1 MLNPLQM
8 PTQEMM
14 PQSLLTFPLIK
25 TRTHSLWSFSAIW
38 LPFGQGKS
46 NSHVIIRV
54 SVTSGVLS
62 AVTTSSLT
70 TLQVGVGV
78 GQSQWLSREA
88 LSKSEIPPN
97 WATHLDTW
105 LNKTKDL
112 LLRILLPCPIVKR
125 LKRNCRKQFCS
136 SNVGKMKQ
144 GNHYSLKRHSSG
156 IKQPIQQ

>member
-8 PTQEMM
+8 PTREMM

-78 GQSQWLSREA
+78 GQQQWLSREA

-112 LLRILLPCPIVKR
+112 LLRILLLYPIVK
-125 LKRNCRKQFCS
+125 KAKKEPVNCKKPFYS
-136 SNVGKMKQ
+136 FNVSDEIGL
-144 GNHYSLKRHSSG
+144 SLKKHS
-156 IKQPIQQ
+156 